1 MLTAL
6 DLPSLY
12 VIGPELWLGI
22 GAMVLLMI
30 GVFGSRNATT
40 LVTGLAVALIV
51 VAGVS
56 LWRAPDDVVALH
68 GAFILDPF
76 AKFMK
81 MLALVGSAVTIAMSV
96 NFMRREKF
104 EKFEYPILVVL
115 ATTGML
121 LMISANSMLT
131 LYLGLELQSLALY
144 VCAALNRESTKASEA
159 GLKYFVLGA
168 LSSGMLLYGITLVY
182 GYTGQTTFAGI
193 AEALSAAD
201 RSLGLIFGL
210 VFILAGIAFKISAV
224 PFHMW

>member
-131 LYLGLELQSLALY
+131 LYLGLDGTSTSQEDLQ
-144 VCAALNRESTKASEA
+144 K
-159 GLKYFVLGA
+159 
-168 LSSGMLLYGITLVY
+168 
-182 GYTGQTTFAGI
+182 
-193 AEALSAAD
+193 AAD
-201 RSLGLIFGL
+201 L
-210 VFILAGIAFKISAV
+210 VLTMLPAV
-224 PFHMW
+224 ERAYVTERR